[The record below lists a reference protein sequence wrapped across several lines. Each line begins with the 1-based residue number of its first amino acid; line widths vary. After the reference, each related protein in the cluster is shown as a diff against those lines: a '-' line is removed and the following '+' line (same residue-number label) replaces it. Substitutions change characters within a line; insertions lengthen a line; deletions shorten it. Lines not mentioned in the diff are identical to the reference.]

1 MLAKR
6 DERILEPL
14 PKAGALGTGC
24 VGRDLRILT
33 TLNPERGLWIDRGEG
48 EKKVQCWEREVNCGG
63 REGNRR
69 KRKEGRR
76 EELEIPCTDGSHTSQ
91 SLSS

>member
-33 TLNPERGLWIDRGEG
+33 TLNPERGLWVDRGEG
-48 EKKVQCWEREVNCGG
+48 EKKVQCWEREVNRSTEAQLKC
-63 REGNRR
+63 
-69 KRKEGRR
+69 
-76 EELEIPCTDGSHTSQ
+76 IPVCSWLCPSPEDPEFWNW
-91 SLSS
+91 